1 MASRTPSRVLFAF
14 LLAAGFLLTV
24 SARPQQS
31 TLVRRETGDPEY
43 VLGAGDQ
50 ISIRVSDLE
59 EVSDKPMRIDPD
71 GDIDLPLAGVVHAA
85 GLSPSALKQSLAAKL
100 SKYIQS
106 PRVTVN
112 VVEYQS
118 RPVSVFGSVTHAGV
132 YQLQGPKR
140 LAEVL
145 SMAGGTAA
153 DAGPNVTVTRLAK
166 WGPLHAPG
174 LKTEVG
180 PGSSSVS
187 IPLEQITSA
196 KGLEDNI
203 LIQPDDVIA
212 VPRAELVYVVGNVRK
227 AGAFSLSHHP
237 SMSVLQAISLAE
249 GFSPGASVGHTRIL
263 RRLPEGGD
271 MPQDIPVDASR
282 ILAGKAPDVP
292 LLPNDILFVPNSAW
306 KASSKRALDVAIGIT
321 TGVLVYR

>member
-1 MASRTPSRVLFAF
+1 MAKATPSRVLFAVFFFASF
-14 LLAAGFLLTV
+14 LFSLPAN
-24 SARPQQS
+24 PQTS
-31 TLVRRETGDPEY
+31 LVRRETGEPEY
-43 VLGAGDQ
+43 VLGPGDQ
-50 ISIRVSDLE
+50 IAIHVADLDD
-59 EVSDKPMRIDPD
+59 VSDKPMRIDPD
-71 GDIDLPLAGVVHAA
+71 GDIDLPLAGTVHAA
-85 GLSPSALKQSLAAKL
+85 GLSPTALKQELAAKL

-118 RPVSVFGSVTHAGV
+118 RPVSVFGSVMHAGV

-145 SMAGGTAA
+145 SLAGGTGP
-153 DAGPNVTVTRLAK
+153 DAGPNVTVTRQAR
-166 WGPLHAPG
+166 WGALHAPG
-174 LKTEVG
+174 QKTEVG
-180 PGSSSVS
+180 PTSTSVS
-187 IPLEQITSA
+187 IPLEQITSS

-203 LIQPDDVIA
+203 VIQPDDVIA
-212 VPRAELVYVVGNVRK
+212 VPRAEVVYVVGNVKK

-237 SMSVLQAISLAE
+237 NISVLQALSLAE

-263 RRLPEGGD
+263 RKLPEGGD
-271 MPQDIPVDASR
+271 TPQQIPVDASR

-292 LLPNDILFVPNSAW
+292 LLPNDILFVPNSAL
-306 KASSKRALDVAIGIT
+306 KATSKRALDVAIGIS